1 MSFDWDK
8 AELLQGTMQS
18 HSDELNRIQS
28 RIRQQHDKLRKLLVH
43 WAEASEAQRRE
54 VVRTLLNI
62 PVIAQPDAEDSYK
75 KARLKGVNDFWYG
88 IHNDLKSEA
97 NHLQFLTRL

>member
-75 KARLKGVNDFWYG
+75 KARLKGVHDFWYG